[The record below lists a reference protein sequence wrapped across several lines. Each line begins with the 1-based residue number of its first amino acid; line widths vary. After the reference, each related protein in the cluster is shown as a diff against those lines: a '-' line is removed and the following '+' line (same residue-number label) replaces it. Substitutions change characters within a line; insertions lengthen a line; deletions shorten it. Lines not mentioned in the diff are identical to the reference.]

1 MCFIVRGHMVHRYCL
16 FSRVKW
22 LSDET
27 SKRWA
32 QAVGNAVRARR
43 RELDLSQE
51 RLAYAAKL
59 DRAYLSGVERGRK
72 NPTIQSIRKISGALQ
87 CRPSE
92 LLARAEDLLSSG

>member
-1 MCFIVRGHMVHRYCL
+1 MVYKIGTC
-16 FSRVKW
+16 SPVKTQR
-22 LSDET
+22 DET
-27 SKRWA
+27 SEIWA